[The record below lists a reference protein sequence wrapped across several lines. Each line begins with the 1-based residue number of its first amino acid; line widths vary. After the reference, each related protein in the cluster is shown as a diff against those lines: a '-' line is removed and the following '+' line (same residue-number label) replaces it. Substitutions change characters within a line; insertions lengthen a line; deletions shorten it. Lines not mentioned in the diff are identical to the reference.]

1 VESPVGAVEV
11 PVERSV
17 DIRPGVVSLPHGYGQ
32 GLPGVQLSVAAAQ
45 PGANINHL
53 IEAARVEPISGTAAL
68 SGQPVR
74 LLPAP

>member
-1 VESPVGAVEV
+1 
-11 PVERSV
+11 
-17 DIRPGVVSLPHGYGQ
+17 
-32 GLPGVQLSVAAAQ
+32 VQLSVAAAQ

-74 LLPAP
+74 LRPAP